1 MSLNSVTSDI
11 SGRHSHLNKTACS
24 EMSMGVK
31 NMFNLTEIKESQK
44 LEELKPYIDVKVNLV
59 ALLEK

>member
-1 MSLNSVTSDI
+1 
-11 SGRHSHLNKTACS
+11 
-24 EMSMGVK
+24 MSMGVK